1 MSGSARL
8 DDDEW
13 LAGIGAQ
20 VRPDAGPVGADS
32 EEEFDESDD
41 MYDEEHGGVDLDEDV
56 TGETV
61 EPDEQF
67 LGGSLDAGADGEGDA
82 EGEAVG
88 EAPLIDD
95 SGDKRRRFTPWVLGA
110 GVAAV
115 AVATVITAVVSG
127 MNSPSPQAK
136 PDSSPASSSRPSVP
150 RPPAPSPRPADPNS
164 DGPLP
169 FTATSDCD
177 EAGSTPAQSVAVPDS
192 PTPWI
197 CVIHGPGQVLDIA
210 LGPPGM
216 PQSYVITGAV
226 IVPGAIGRPGR
237 PATEPD
243 PWLAHQVPTRL
254 QFSFD
259 DPAHTVLPLDTHNVR
274 GEVPL
279 AVPRITASRIR
290 VIIQQTSPPPP
301 PTPPSAAEGSPGGVF
316 GSVLGPPAP
325 PQSSNPP
332 DPGVGTSDNSLR
344 TLAVSLI
351 KIIGHKAI

>member
-1 MSGSARL
+1 MTGSARL
-8 DDDEW
+8 NDDEW
-13 LAGIGAQ
+13 LVGIGAQ
-20 VRPDAGPVGADS
+20 VRSDTDPDGEDPDEYDEGATGLDDDPGAD
-32 EEEFDESDD
+32 DADD
-41 MYDEEHGGVDLDEDV
+41 DVVDAAVD
-56 TGETV
+56 
-61 EPDEQF
+61 PDEQF
-67 LGGSLDAGADGEGDA
+67 HGD
-82 EGEAVG
+82 
-88 EAPLIDD
+88 PTDD
-95 SGDKRRRFTPWVLGA
+95 DLNVETDPDDEVPATDHSKDKRRRFTPWVLGA

-115 AVATVITAVVSG
+115 AVATVITTVVSG
-127 MNSPSPQAK
+127 MNSPNPPAK
-136 PDSSPASSSRPSVP
+136 PASSSASRRPSAP
-150 RPPAPSPRPADPNS
+150 RPPSPPPPPVDPNS

-177 EAGSTPAQSVAVPDS
+177 EAGSTPAQSVAVPDT

-197 CVIHGPGQVLDIA
+197 CVIHGPGQLLDIV

-216 PQSYVITGAV
+216 PQSYVITGVAV
-226 IVPGAIGRPGR
+226 VPGAIGMPGR
-237 PATEPD
+237 PANEPD
-243 PWLAHQVPTRL
+243 PWLSHQVPTRL

-301 PTPPSAAEGSPGGVF
+301 PIPTPTAEAGPGVF

-325 PQSSNPP
+325 PQSSYPADSGTGTP
-332 DPGVGTSDNSLR
+332 DTTLR
-344 TLAVSLI
+344 TFAMSRL

>member
-1 MSGSARL
+1 MTGSARL
-8 DDDEW
+8 NDDEW

-20 VRPDAGPVGADS
+20 VRPDTEPEG
-32 EEEFDESDD
+32 E
-41 MYDEEHGGVDLDEDV
+41 DLDEGATGLDDDRGADDV
-56 TGETV
+56 DEDMVDAAGD
-61 EPDEQF
+61 PDEEF
-67 LGGSLDAGADGEGDA
+67 LGDPSDDDLDVETDPVGEGPTADQ
-82 EGEAVG
+82 
-88 EAPLIDD
+88 P
-95 SGDKRRRFTPWVLGA
+95 GDKRRRYTPWVLGA

-115 AVATVITAVVSG
+115 AVATVITTVVSG
-127 MNSPSPQAK
+127 LNSPK
-136 PDSSPASSSRPSVP
+136 PPAEPASSPTSSRPSVP
-150 RPPAPSPRPADPNS
+150 RPPAPAPRPVDPNS

-197 CVIHGPGQVLDIA
+197 CVIHGPGQVLDLV

-237 PATEPD
+237 PATEAD

-254 QFSFD
+254 QWGFD
-259 DPAHTVLPLDTHNVR
+259 DPAHTVLPQDTHNVR

-290 VIIQQTSPPPP
+290 VIIQQTSPPPVP
-301 PTPPSAAEGSPGGVF
+301 VPPSTADAAPGVF

-325 PQSSNPP
+325 PQSSYPADSGGGTP
-332 DPGVGTSDNSLR
+332 DTSLR
-344 TLAVSLI
+344 TFAVSWI

>member
-1 MSGSARL
+1 MIGSARL
-8 DDDEW
+8 NDDEW

-20 VRPDAGPVGADS
+20 VRPDTDPEGEGLDECDEGATGLDDDPGADDGDDDVVDAAVDPDEEFLDDPTDDDLDVETDPVGEGPAADQ
-32 EEEFDESDD
+32 
-41 MYDEEHGGVDLDEDV
+41 
-56 TGETV
+56 
-61 EPDEQF
+61 P
-67 LGGSLDAGADGEGDA
+67 
-82 EGEAVG
+82 
-88 EAPLIDD
+88 
-95 SGDKRRRFTPWVLGA
+95 GDKRRRFTPWVLGA

-115 AVATVITAVVSG
+115 AVATVITTVVSG
-127 MNSPSPQAK
+127 MNSPK
-136 PDSSPASSSRPSVP
+136 PPAEPVSSSASSRPSVP
-150 RPPAPSPRPADPNS
+150 RPPAPSQRPVDPNG

-197 CVIHGPGQVLDIA
+197 CVIRGPGQVLDIV

-226 IVPGAIGRPGR
+226 VVPGAIGRPGR
-237 PATEPD
+237 PANEPD

-254 QFSFD
+254 QFGFD

-301 PTPPSAAEGSPGGVF
+301 PTPTPTADAGPGVF

-325 PQSSNPP
+325 PQSPSSP
-332 DPGVGTSDNSLR
+332 DSGAGTPDSSLR
-344 TLAVSLI
+344 TFAWTRL